1 MANLEVGK
9 TTGTWER
16 LRAKMSHLLHVDK
29 ELYIKNTYVRMKG
42 QNGVFTYVLKRQSA
56 SNQ

>member
-29 ELYIKNTYVRMKG
+29 ELYIKNTYVMMKG

>member
-16 LRAKMSHLLHVDK
+16 LRTKSSHILYVDK
-29 ELYIKNTYVRMKG
+29 KLYIKNTYVMMKG